1 MPPIGVIMR
10 SHNTQYHIYADETQ
24 EYISSDF
31 TQRKPQYIEN
41 NIIIL
46 IAIIRF

>member
-24 EYISSDF
+24 EYISSDLKSLLLMLTISICAF
-31 TQRKPQYIEN
+31 LMLEHK
-41 NIIIL
+41 
-46 IAIIRF
+46 